1 MLASHGCDVVV
12 GDLRVEEGKFA
23 GLEGRVTPLIVDVRD
38 PGSVERAMTQLKDQ
52 FGRLDYLVNCAGT
65 TLSGELATLP
75 LADCHSVID
84 LNLNGPVHV
93 ERAAFTF
100 IAAPRGYAVVHIRP
114 TPPPGPSPG

>member
-1 MLASHGCDVVV
+1 MEFRRVLFRSVAFVTGGGSGIVEAVVRMLASHGCDVLV

-65 TLSGELATLP
+65 TLSGETATLP
-75 LADCHSVID
+75 LAEDRKRPR
-84 LNLNGPVHV
+84 LNASH
-93 ERAAFTF
+93 
-100 IAAPRGYAVVHIRP
+100 
-114 TPPPGPSPG
+114 